1 MRLASVVFLV
11 LFAITGAARVASA
24 QDEPKIGVTMGYPS
38 AIGVQWQIADR
49 IAVRP
54 EITLTRSTGDS
65 TSNDLLGTAPLSTND
80 STGVGVG
87 LSALFYVARWES
99 LRTYVSPRFAYS
111 RTTTSATTT
120 PGSSTSDSTS
130 SAYVTS
136 GSFGAQYSLGRHF
149 GVFGEIGLGYTAV
162 TTALTS
168 TLTLGV
174 AASAGGVVT
183 SSTQVALVH
192 SSSHSNSLATR
203 SGAGV
208 IFFF

>member
-1 MRLASVVFLV
+1 MKRALMTL
-11 LFAITGAARVASA
+11 LCAIAPAVAGA
-24 QDEPKIGVTMGYPS
+24 QDVPKIGLTMGYPS

-49 IAVRP
+49 VAVRP

-65 TSNDLLGTAPLSTND
+65 TSNDLLGTTPLSTND
-80 STGVGVG
+80 STGVGAG

-99 LRTYVSPRFAYS
+99 LRTYVSPRFAYT
-111 RTTTSATTT
+111 RTTTSASTT
-120 PGSSTSDSTS
+120 PGTSTSDSTT
-130 SAYVTS
+130 SAYSTS

-149 GVFGEIGLGYTAV
+149 GVFGEVGLGYTSV

-174 AASAGGVVT
+174 VSSVGGVVT
-183 SSTQVALVH
+183 SSTRVELVH